1 MRRMFEIAR
10 TFGVV
15 KMDNSYTSVTSSG
28 KLKPNGILS
37 FIRRDDLSGAE
48 FASLQQSLDAISVK
62 LLLYQ
67 NGINESIKEGIN
79 NEINPI

>member
-15 KMDNSYTSVTSSG
+15 KIYDSYTSVTSSG

-67 NGINESIKEGIN
+67 NGINESIQEGIN
-79 NEINPI
+79 DEKNPI

>member
-15 KMDNSYTSVTSSG
+15 KIYNSYTSVTSSG
-28 KLKPNGILS
+28 KLKPNGTLS